1 MPGDVFSYVF
11 LAVNDFPTYLTDYK
25 KYLDVTGK
33 LSAYSKEIDQINKT
47 YHTDIENL
55 FKDLMDGEVVMA
67 FADNQSLMSDSL
79 KSDYL
84 FIKTKSSSL
93 TEEKMNGFIAQIA
106 RSQNLEPETYKSTC
120 SIDAETSYPVYN
132 IPIKQMGSLLFG
144 DLFGKINTKF
154 FTYID
159 NYIIFSSSKNAL
171 KNLHHA
177 NLLKKTLANDSFYKS
192 YTENLDSKSNFLFYI
207 DLSRAKDF
215 AASYMNKDIAKCFNS
230 NFETFQRLDAISCQI
245 SVSRGMLYNSIIIR
259 YNPEIKERTHT
270 VWESRLD
277 STLSQKPVFLIN
289 HITEEKEIFVQ
300 DDGGTIYLLN
310 SAGRILWKNHIS
322 EKIISEIY
330 QVDAFKNKKLQ
341 YLFSTKNYIYLIDR
355 DGNYLDRYP
364 IKLQAPATNGIS
376 YIDFSGKGE
385 IRIFVACSDKKVYCY
400 TIDGNIIKDWNFD
413 KTDHFVYSPF
423 LFFKVTDKDYIAFA
437 DTLKCYVVDRKGKE
451 RFKINDYF
459 ARNRDSRLF
468 FEAKNPETEDRI
480 VTDAI
485 DGTICY
491 ISLDGTVKKKS
502 FGQFSEKH
510 FFEFK
515 DMDVDGYC
523 DYIFLDD
530 DELTVFNK
538 LKKKMCSYEFQET
551 PTYRPVFYEFPGGKK
566 NKIGIVCGSEN
577 KIYMIDREGNLPKGF
592 PLDGFTPFSISHFE
606 AGKRNYNLIVGNK
619 DGFLYNYEVY

>member
-1 MPGDVFSYVF
+1 
-11 LAVNDFPTYLTDYK
+11 
-25 KYLDVTGK
+25 
-33 LSAYSKEIDQINKT
+33 
-47 YHTDIENL
+47 
-55 FKDLMDGEVVMA
+55 
-67 FADNQSLMSDSL
+67 
-79 KSDYL
+79 
-84 FIKTKSSSL
+84 
-93 TEEKMNGFIAQIA
+93 MNGFIAQIA

-485 DGTICY
+485 DGTICLY
-491 ISLDGTVKKKS
+491 
-502 FGQFSEKH
+502 
-510 FFEFK
+510 
-515 DMDVDGYC
+515 
-523 DYIFLDD
+523 
-530 DELTVFNK
+530 
-538 LKKKMCSYEFQET
+538 
-551 PTYRPVFYEFPGGKK
+551 
-566 NKIGIVCGSEN
+566 
-577 KIYMIDREGNLPKGF
+577 
-592 PLDGFTPFSISHFE
+592 FT
-606 AGKRNYNLIVGNK
+606 
-619 DGFLYNYEVY
+619 